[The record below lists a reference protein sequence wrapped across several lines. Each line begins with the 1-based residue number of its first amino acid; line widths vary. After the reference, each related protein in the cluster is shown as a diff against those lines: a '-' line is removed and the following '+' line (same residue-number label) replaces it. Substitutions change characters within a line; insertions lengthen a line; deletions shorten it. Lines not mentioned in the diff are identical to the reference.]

1 MCGFQINESI
11 QDLGER
17 NQKKKEK
24 KKLFGLLSFETKYEK
39 SYTFLFL
46 SWREEEWFLEL
57 SEIKK

>member
-1 MCGFQINESI
+1 MCVDFKSMKVFKILVKEI
-11 QDLGER
+11 R
-17 NQKKKEK
+17 KKKK